1 MRRLNALMMVALLVF
16 STIPMS
22 GIGSVKDPNI
32 YLSEIP
38 EVKIYHW
45 EESNW
50 WQTTDRDLNRNGVVD
65 WLETIED
72 QYPISISYVSEPTEK
87 DIEILINLGL
97 EIRYSINS
105 VNAFLLGYVNSSL
118 YLQLGSL
125 PNVTM
130 VEPYGRVVFYGD
142 VQTPAIKASNSSVYP
157 EGAWSLGVSGKGVNI
172 AVVDTGVDNEHPGL
186 AGKFIAGYD
195 AVCSDDALCM
205 ASFQEDDGSFD
216 PDDQNQHGTACS
228 GMAASTGILPN
239 GEPSNFTGSAPDADL
254 VDVRIGTAVG
264 AGPFEN
270 YVLEQEFYESAMD
283 GLNWVIENKDTA
295 WPGTENESYG
305 IDIISLSWGITSHEN
320 GGSDGSDMFSLVL
333 DEATLA
339 GITVS
344 VAAGNDGS
352 NNDGLSGMG
361 SSSLS
366 ITVGATDDKN
376 TVDRSDDG
384 IASYSSR
391 GPRRDNNDGNPYDE
405 MKPDVS
411 APGTNIVQ
419 AEACHASGSCY
430 NRLPGQDA
438 ADNGYSGR
446 GSGTSYATPA
456 VSGVIALMIEA
467 NPDLDPLAIRE
478 ILRLTSERKET
489 LTSADGEGVEEGP
502 WATYPE
508 LDPYWNRHFGWGMVD
523 AYEAVKSSILNTET
537 ENINTD
543 LQTYIINTE
552 TGWQTGS
559 NINTITGHS
568 WSRSGSVDRIEYSV
582 DGNSWM
588 EAQYFP
594 GSNDSIYIDWT
605 ISLDSEDL
613 YFTGDHV
620 LLVRA
625 VDSNGMYSVS
635 DNSEFYAYGESLES
649 STDNMLIMLSYSLI
663 GILIVASAVYYRK
676 KIIA

>member
-32 YLSEIP
+32 YISEIP

-65 WLETIED
+65 WLETIGD

-87 DIEILINLGL
+87 DIETLINLGL

-130 VEPYGRVVFYGD
+130 IEPYGRVVFYGD

-157 EGAWSLGVSGKGVNI
+157 EGAWDLGFTGKGVNI
-172 AVVDTGVDNEHPGL
+172 AVVDTGIDNEHPGL
-186 AGKFIAGYD
+186 AGKFVAGYD
-195 AVCSDDALCM
+195 AVCSDDALCV

-216 PDDQNQHGTACS
+216 PDDQNQHGTACA
-228 GMAASTGILPN
+228 GMAASTGILPS
-239 GEPSNFTGSAPDADL
+239 GDASNFTGSAPDANL

-295 WPGTENESYG
+295 WPGAENESYG
-305 IDIISLSWGITSHEN
+305 IDIISLSWGITSHEG
-320 GGSDGSDMFSLVL
+320 GGSDGSDMFSQVL

-352 NNDGLSGMG
+352 ENDGFSGMG

-366 ITVGATDDKN
+366 ITVGALDDKN
-376 TVDRSDDG
+376 SIDRADDG

-430 NRLPGQDA
+430 NRIPGQDA

-446 GSGTSYATPA
+446 GSGTSYAAPS

-467 NPDLDPLAIRE
+467 NPNLDPLAIRE
-478 ILRLTSERKET
+478 ILRLTSERRET
-489 LTSADGEGVEEGP
+489 LTSADGEGVEDGP
-502 WATYPE
+502 WATLPE

-568 WSRSGSVDRIEYSV
+568 WSRSGSVERIEYSV

-588 EAQYFP
+588 EAQYLP

-635 DNSEFYAYGESLES
+635 DNSEFYAYGESPES

-663 GILIVASAVYYRK
+663 GILVVASAVYYRK

>member
-1 MRRLNALMMVALLVF
+1 
-16 STIPMS
+16 MS

>member
-16 STIPMS
+16 SIIPMS
-22 GIGSVKDPNI
+22 GIGSVKDSNI

-38 EVKIYHW
+38 EVKTYHW

-50 WQTTDRDLNRNGVVD
+50 WQTTDRDMNRNGVVD
-65 WLETIED
+65 WLEQIED
-72 QYPISISYVSEPTEK
+72 EYKIGVLYDDELTDDDFQLLDDIGLDVKYHVSIV
-87 DIEILINLGL
+87 NGL
-97 EIRYSINS
+97 
-105 VNAFLLGYVNSSL
+105 LLGSVNSSL
-118 YLQLGSL
+118 FETISNL
-125 PNVTM
+125 PGVLM
-130 VEPYGRVVFYGD
+130 VEPYGKVVFYGD
-142 VQTPAIKASNSSVYP
+142 VQTPAIKASNSSIYP
-157 EGAWSLGVSGKGVNI
+157 EGAWDLGYTGKGVNI
-172 AVVDTGVDNEHPGL
+172 AIVDTGIDDEHPGL
-186 AGKFIAGYD
+186 IGKAVAGYD
-195 AVCSDDALCM
+195 AVCTDDPLCM
-205 ASFQEDDGSFD
+205 ASLQEDDGSFD
-216 PDDQNQHGTACS
+216 PDDQNQHGTACA
-228 GMAASTGILPN
+228 GMATSNGILPN
-239 GEPSNFTGSAPDADL
+239 GASSNFSGSAPDSNL
-254 VDVRIGTAVG
+254 VDVRIGTAFG

-270 YVLEQEFYESAMD
+270 YVIEQEFYESAMD

-295 WPGTENESYG
+295 WVGADNDSSG

-352 NNDGLSGMG
+352 NNDGFSGMG

-391 GPRRDNNDGNPYDE
+391 GPRRDNNDGNPYNE

-489 LTSADGEGVEEGP
+489 LTSADGEGVEDGP
-502 WATYPE
+502 WATAPE

-568 WSRSGSVDRIEYSV
+568 WSRSGSVERIEYSV

-605 ISLDSEDL
+605 ISLDSKDL

-635 DNSEFYAYGESLES
+635 DNSEFYAYGESPES
-649 STDNMLIMLSYSLI
+649 STNNMLIMLSFTLI

>member
-22 GIGSVKDPNI
+22 GIGSVKNPNI

-87 DIEILINLGL
+87 DIETLINLGL

-130 VEPYGRVVFYGD
+130 IEPYGRVVFYGD

-523 AYEAVKSSILNTET
+523 AYEAVKFSILNTET

>member
-22 GIGSVKDPNI
+22 GIGSVKNPNI

-87 DIEILINLGL
+87 DIETLINLGL

-130 VEPYGRVVFYGD
+130 IEPYGRVVFYGD

-523 AYEAVKSSILNTET
+523 AYEAVKFSILNTET

-676 KIIA
+676 KSIA